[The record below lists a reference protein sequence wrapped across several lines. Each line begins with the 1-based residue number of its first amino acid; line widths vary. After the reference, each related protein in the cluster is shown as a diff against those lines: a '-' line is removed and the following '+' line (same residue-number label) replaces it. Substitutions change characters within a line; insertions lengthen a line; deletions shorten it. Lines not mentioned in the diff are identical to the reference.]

1 MNAALHLLPD
11 LVWLVPALPL
21 LALVAVGL
29 RVLFGCAR
37 GDGAE
42 ALTAQLCA
50 LAALAGL
57 LLLLGIDLVALRDG
71 APDHRVLGTWFASGN
86 WRGTI
91 SFLLDP
97 LSLSVSTVAAL
108 IGWLTLRFS
117 ANYLHLSLIHIS
129 EPTRPY

>member
-1 MNAALHLLPD
+1 MNAALRLLPD

-21 LALVAVGL
+21 LAFVAVGL
-29 RVLFGCAR
+29 RVLCGRAH

-42 ALTAQLCA
+42 PLTAQICA
-50 LAALAGL
+50 LAALASL
-57 LLLLGIDLVALRDG
+57 LLLLAIDVVALRDG
-71 APDHRVLGTWFASGN
+71 APGHRILGTWFASGN

-108 IGWLTLRFS
+108 IGWLVS
-117 ANYLHLSLIHIS
+117 MVNYRWRNYDALVV
-129 EPTRPY
+129 R